1 MDFQVGEWK
10 EVGNLWPPSSFKWG
24 EISSEQFLLFLN
36 FSFGKFSHENLPSF
50 LIFWFVDRTIKRD
63 SRCSWHFFSALIL
76 FLFFCLA
83 KWNSELEMSNFSSA
97 SPLLLF
103 KSKSFRRHR
112 DTSDSPT
119 RTLGLPDGVEDG
131 GGAGASGGGPDSS
144 LSSGNN
150 SPHRLRRVFTTH
162 ACRRRPTEAKS
173 LIGGPPGHASP
184 IQFRR
189 MTSLMKKP
197 LGIAHSVPLGV
208 PNLCGPL
215 NFNRLDA
222 PCLKKFT
229 SSNLTPKMFA
239 KFSNFIWNFPPIYF
253 RILEFENLK
262 LPFFAL
268 VFNRS
273 IFFILSYPFRVK
285 YVTSYKR
292 CKVKEEIGSIDEI
305 FSVCRPCIGEW
316 EKFSIKELVGP
327 IIL

>member
-1 MDFQVGEWK
+1 
-10 EVGNLWPPSSFKWG
+10 
-24 EISSEQFLLFLN
+24 
-36 FSFGKFSHENLPSF
+36 
-50 LIFWFVDRTIKRD
+50 
-63 SRCSWHFFSALIL
+63 
-76 FLFFCLA
+76 
-83 KWNSELEMSNFSSA
+83 MSNFSSA

-112 DTSDSPT
+112 DTSGSPT

-173 LIGGPPGHASP
+173 LGGPPGHASP

-222 PCLKKFT
+222 PCLKKIRIFK
-229 SSNLTPKMFA
+229 SNPQNIC
-239 KFSNFIWNFPPIYF
+239 KFVEFYLKFPA
-253 RILEFENLK
+253 NL
-262 LPFFAL
+262 F
-268 VFNRS
+268 
-273 IFFILSYPFRVK
+273 
-285 YVTSYKR
+285 
-292 CKVKEEIGSIDEI
+292 
-305 FSVCRPCIGEW
+305 
-316 EKFSIKELVGP
+316 
-327 IIL
+327 

>member
-1 MDFQVGEWK
+1 
-10 EVGNLWPPSSFKWG
+10 L
-24 EISSEQFLLFLN
+24 EISSGQFFLFLN
-36 FSFGKFSHENLPSF
+36 FSFGKIFTRNLPSF
-50 LIFWFVDRTIKRD
+50 LNFLFVGRTIKKGTAA
-63 SRCSWHFFSALIL
+63 SIVKLAL
-76 FLFFCLA
+76 FLSVYFVCFFFLLGQV
-83 KWNSELEMSNFSSA
+83 KFGTIEMSNFSSA

-112 DTSDSPT
+112 DTSGSPT

-173 LIGGPPGHASP
+173 LGGPPGHASP

-208 PNLCGPL
+208 PSLCGPL

-222 PCLKKFT
+222 PCSLKFA
-229 SSNLTPKMFA
+229 SSNLTPKIFA
-239 KFSNFIWNFPPIYF
+239 NFFEFHLKFPA
-253 RILEFENLK
+253 NL
-262 LPFFAL
+262 F
-268 VFNRS
+268 
-273 IFFILSYPFRVK
+273 
-285 YVTSYKR
+285 
-292 CKVKEEIGSIDEI
+292 
-305 FSVCRPCIGEW
+305 
-316 EKFSIKELVGP
+316 
-327 IIL
+327 